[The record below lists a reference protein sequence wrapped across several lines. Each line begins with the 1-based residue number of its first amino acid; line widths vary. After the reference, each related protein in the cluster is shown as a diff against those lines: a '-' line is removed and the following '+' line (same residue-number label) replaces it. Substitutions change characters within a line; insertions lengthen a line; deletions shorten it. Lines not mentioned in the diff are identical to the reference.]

1 MPVPQ
6 LRWRDPVL
14 LERTGADDLDVLL
27 LHEGRLVAADVRR
40 AKCLA
45 SLRSLLRGQKY
56 NRDRVRA
63 HGGEGRD
70 ALRDTLVHG
79 ARDALATL
87 LCELRL
93 ASAHQVVAMHPNP
106 ETKPSPLSPKPSALG
121 LGPLSVRWLRCI
133 TGLPSSLRSLDLGAR
148 AYELDGQWH
157 KAKESEGGETGKQEL

>member
-1 MPVPQ
+1 MRPSSAWPAAANEARAPIGQPPSDDLDAAMPAPQ

-14 LERTGADDLDVLL
+14 LERTDADDLDVLL
-27 LHEGRLVAADVRR
+27 LHEGRLVAADERR

-79 ARDALATL
+79 VRHTDA
-87 LCELRL
+87 
-93 ASAHQVVAMHPNP
+93 
-106 ETKPSPLSPKPSALG
+106 G
-121 LGPLSVRWLRCI
+121 
-133 TGLPSSLRSLDLGAR
+133 
-148 AYELDGQWH
+148 
-157 KAKESEGGETGKQEL
+157 